1 MVAPMVSGRCLES
14 GMGILPV
21 CIADGVFGAR
31 TEKGTIMKWTGARIC
46 VLAVVLVISMSSL
59 LTGAER
65 PQRQWVV
72 YRGGDGPGQG
82 KNIVFVTGDEEYR
95 SEESM
100 PMLARILERD
110 YGFRVTVLYSVDS
123 LGVINPNQS
132 DNIPG
137 LEALDSAD
145 VMVLFL
151 RYRALPEDQRLHI
164 LDFAESGRPM
174 VGFRTTT
181 HAFLYKDDPALA
193 HLNEDWPQRVFGQK
207 WITHHGHFD
216 DGLARLTEVDL
227 LPWQTGHPILRGVRP
242 FGAYSWLYHVEG
254 GAHQLYG
261 DTRLLLTGRSLRS
274 SHEQEG
280 RLDQFPLVNPV
291 AWTKTYTGVSGI
303 PARVFFTTLGHPY
316 DFKEESM
323 RKLALNGILWAL
335 GREDLIG
342 PDGADAAFA
351 EPYEPNNSGFGER
364 FKKGR
369 RP

>member
-1 MVAPMVSGRCLES
+1 MRAKPG
-14 GMGILPV
+14 
-21 CIADGVFGAR
+21 FGF
-31 TEKGTIMKWTGARIC
+31 GTIA
-46 VLAVVLVISMSSL
+46 LQAVALMMPWVALPAASSAQS
-59 LTGAER
+59 T
-65 PQRQWVV
+65 PHV
-72 YRGGDGPGQG
+72 
-82 KNIVFVTGDEEYR
+82 VFVTGDEEYR

-100 PMLARILERD
+100 PMLAGILERD

-123 LGVINPNQS
+123 LGFINPNRA

-145 VMVLFL
+145 LMVLFL
-151 RYRALPEDQRLHI
+151 RYRALPEDQRRHI

-181 HAFLYKDDPALA
+181 HAFLHKDDPALA
-193 HLNEDWPQRVFGQK
+193 LLNEDWPRRVFGQK

-216 DGLARLTEVDL
+216 DGAAPLTEVDL
-227 LPWQTGHPILRGVRP
+227 LPWQTGHPILRGVSP
-242 FGAYSWLYHVEG
+242 FQAYSWLYHVEG
-254 GAHQLYG
+254 GDHQLYG
-261 DTRLLLTGRSLRS
+261 DCRLLLTGRSLRS

-291 AWTKTYTGVSGI
+291 AWTKSYTGSAGI
-303 PARVFFTTLGHPY
+303 SARVFFTTLGHPY
-316 DFKEESM
+316 DFREESM

-342 PDGADAAFA
+342 PAGADAAFA
-351 EPYEPNNSGFGER
+351 APYEPNNSGFGER

-369 RP
+369 KP